1 MQSKIMKSCHFGAMI
16 NNTTKRLAFTEDTFM
31 ALPLPQGKQ
40 FTIIYR
46 MLSSDFEMTS
56 MEVASDHYSLGFII
70 HGDRKVIT
78 PTKTFM
84 LHAGFINGM
93 PPYAYHRTIPGSS
106 DYYENYLIKFSPD
119 YVKELTESLGAQFL
133 DNLYAQF
140 PKEFDDE
147 DRKELFSLAR
157 TLLDAYDHLNKCD
170 NPEDERVAQLKVKHL
185 FYALLLMIN
194 DKGRSA
200 REKTVLH
207 NKALSEPIM
216 EAVYF
221 VEKNYKKSLKIEDVA
236 AISGYS
242 VTYFS
247 KLFCAQLGKPF
258 SEYLCLTRLK
268 HVQNL
273 LLSTDMSVMDISL
286 ECGFSYPGNM
296 TASFKKEFGMTP
308 LQFRKQNKN

>member
-1 MQSKIMKSCHFGAMI
+1 
-16 NNTTKRLAFTEDTFM
+16 
-31 ALPLPQGKQ
+31 
-40 FTIIYR
+40 
-46 MLSSDFEMTS
+46 MLSSDFEMPS

-106 DYYENYLIKFSPD
+106 DYYENYLVKFSPD
-119 YVKELTESLGAQFL
+119 YVKELTDTLGAQFL

-140 PKEFDDE
+140 PKEFDEE
-147 DRKELFSLAR
+147 DRKELFSLAK
-157 TLLDAYDHLNKCD
+157 TLLDAYNAMTDSD
-170 NPEDERVAQLKVKHL
+170 DPEDVKVSALKVRHL
-185 FYALLLMIN
+185 FCALLLLIN

-200 REKTVLH
+200 RERTVLH

-216 EAVYF
+216 EAVYY
-221 VEKNYKKSLKIEDVA
+221 VEKNYRNPIKIEDA
-236 AISGYS
+236 AAVSGYS

-247 KLFCAQLGKPF
+247 KLFCAQLGRPF
-258 SEYLCLTRLK
+258 SEYLCLTRLR

-308 LQFRKQNKN
+308 LQYRKQNKS